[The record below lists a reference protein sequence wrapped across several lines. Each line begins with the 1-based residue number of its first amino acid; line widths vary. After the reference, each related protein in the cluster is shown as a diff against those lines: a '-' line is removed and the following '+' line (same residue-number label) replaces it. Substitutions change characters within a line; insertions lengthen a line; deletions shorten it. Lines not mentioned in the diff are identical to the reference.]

1 MFDPVKRWK
10 LILVQVLV
18 AAQLISAAS
27 FVRAMPVPQEAEG
40 MACAEMMDMAST
52 AANSDN
58 CPCCPEGVD
67 SVAACLAACAA
78 AAGITSPFSVS
89 LVRADSPRVSLPLVV
104 AHSRLFD
111 PPLKPPPI
119 A

>member
-1 MFDPVKRWK
+1 MFSPVKPWK
-10 LILVQVLV
+10 RILVQVLV
-18 AAQLISAAS
+18 ATQLISAAS
-27 FVRAMPVPQEAEG
+27 FARAMPAPQDADG
-40 MACAEMMDMAST
+40 MPCAEMMDMASSSGD
-52 AANSDN
+52 SDN

-67 SVAACLAACAA
+67 SLAACLAACAA
-78 AAGITSPFSVS
+78 AVGIVSPLTVS
-89 LVRADSPRVSLPLVV
+89 LVRSDSPRVSLPIAI